1 MSEPVLEVGLK
12 QRIRRIIREED
23 LSEVRLRS
31 VHRCMPRIKRPR
43 FRFQLLTATSYLE
56 KQYVKV
62 TLRHEHLRCREHYL
76 TYKTYKGDSTRE
88 RSSGVKKVVFCE
100 FEINT
105 CDGFTII
112 VLNFVVAVHWP
123 LIDAT

>member
-1 MSEPVLEVGLK
+1 MSEPVLEEGSK
-12 QRIRRIIREED
+12 QRIRRITREED
-23 LSEVRLRS
+23 LSEVRLQS
-31 VHRCMPRIKRPR
+31 VHRCMRRIKRSG

-56 KQYVKV
+56 EQYAKV
-62 TLRHEHLRCREHYL
+62 TLSHEHLRCREHYL
-76 TYKTYKGDSTRE
+76 TYKTYKGDSIRE
-88 RSSGVKKVVFCE
+88 RSSDVKKVVLYE

-105 CDGFTII
+105 CDGFAII